1 MEEKDNILFEEKQY
15 LGYNKYSNV
24 RRIALALF
32 CFLAYYWTEEKNGN
46 GELLFFMGIVITII
60 SGLLIFVMHLKTTV
74 IEGSIILDGLW
85 TSKRVKIDLGGITSV
100 KAISSETFMIRRPV
114 YNLHWKGNIRFYTRG
129 KEVVELVDQ
138 DGLRYV
144 IGSQMSGQLVQVL
157 QKQID
162 KHHHTVDSDPTSS
175 ES

>member
-1 MEEKDNILFEEKQY
+1 MEETSNILFEEKQY

-24 RRIALALF
+24 RRMALALF
-32 CFLAYYWTEEKNGN
+32 CFFAYYWTEENNRN
-46 GELLFFMGIVITII
+46 GEILFFMGIVITII
-60 SGLLIFVMHLKTTV
+60 SVLLIFIMHLKTTV

-100 KAISSETFMIRRPV
+100 KAISSKSFMIRRPV

-129 KEVVELVDQ
+129 KEAVELIDK

-144 IGSQMSGQLVQVL
+144 IGSQMSGQLVQIL
-157 QKQID
+157 QKQIE
-162 KHHHTVDSDPTSS
+162 KHHHTVDQ
-175 ES
+175 ENKKG